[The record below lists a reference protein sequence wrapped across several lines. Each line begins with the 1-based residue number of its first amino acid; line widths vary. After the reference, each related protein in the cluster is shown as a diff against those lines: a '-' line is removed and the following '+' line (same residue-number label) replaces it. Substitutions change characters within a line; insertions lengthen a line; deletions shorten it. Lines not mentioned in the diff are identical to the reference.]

1 MRTQCTAKPGC
12 LKMKWE
18 LGRWGAQWPQSQ
30 VDSDQIK
37 RNYQSDP
44 LKIAGEPARESNL
57 RIQHQQ
63 LKGQLAQESGKAE
76 RLGEGVSQKLPENTL
91 RDHLNCCPELPPS
104 PSHCSN
110 EPLLD
115 RIVITHVL
123 KSGLCAPTGQIALRG
138 KKIHSHCWVVEL
150 SEPWGTHTTWEE
162 CSADPCDPCGATTP
176 AAGVGY

>member
-1 MRTQCTAKPGC
+1 MRTQCTTRPGS

-18 LGRWGAQWPQSQ
+18 LGGWGAQWPRSQ

-37 RNYQSDP
+37 SNYQNDP

-57 RIQHQQ
+57 RIRHQQ
-63 LKGQLAQESGKAE
+63 LKSQLAQESGKAE
-76 RLGEGVSQKLPENTL
+76 RLGEGVPQKLPENTL
-91 RDHLNCCPELPPS
+91 RKSSELLSWTATVSQPLQQWATSRLDCDHARAKKWLVCTQ
-104 PSHCSN
+104 
-110 EPLLD
+110 
-115 RIVITHVL
+115 R
-123 KSGLCAPTGQIALRG
+123 